1 MMPVLPQQIRCVDV
15 HSVKAA
21 PAVEAAFRLSTKFID
36 KLRITANCDPLSIP
50 AIED

>member
-1 MMPVLPQQIRCVDV
+1 MMPVLPQQIRCVEV

-21 PAVEAAFRLSTKFID
+21 PVEAAFRVSTKFID